1 LVRYCGHDLQLIITL
16 NVAVA
21 EIFAV
26 SFPVAVTVNVYV
38 PAVIPPVGGGLV
50 TVTMASPVAAW

>member
-1 LVRYCGHDLQLIITL
+1 MRYCGHDLQLIITL

-21 EIFAV
+21 EVFAV

-38 PAVIPPVGGGLV
+38 PAVVPPVGGD
-50 TVTMASPVAAW
+50 W